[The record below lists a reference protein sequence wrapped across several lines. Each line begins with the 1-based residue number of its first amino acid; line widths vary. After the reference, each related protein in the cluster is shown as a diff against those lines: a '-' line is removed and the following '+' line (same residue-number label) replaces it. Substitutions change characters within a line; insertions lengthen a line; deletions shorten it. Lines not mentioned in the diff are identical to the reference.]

1 MTLLPPEASVW
12 AADHDTVFLGVLLV
26 TGFFFLL
33 VAIPL
38 SIALVRGR
46 RARPEPAPSARTQR
60 RFEVAWTALPIIVGL
75 ALFAWGADRYLA
87 LGRPPADA
95 TPIMVVGKR
104 WMWRFYH
111 PGGRAEINDL
121 HVPAGR
127 PVRLV
132 MTSDDVI
139 HSLYLP
145 AFRHKQDVLP
155 GRYTSMWFEATA
167 PGDYL
172 LLCSEYC
179 GTEHADMMGRLIVM
193 PPEDYDRW
201 AQGAADQTST
211 VERGAR
217 LYAKH
222 GCATCHAPGAAVAA
236 PPLEGIWQQ
245 PVELEGG
252 RTTLADEDYLRRSL
266 LTPAADVVAG
276 HAPLMPSYQGRLSED
291 DIIALI
297 ALIRSWRDLEVSP
310 PPDQGIIDGID
321 DTPAP
326 DAGVMP

>member
-1 MTLLPPEASVW
+1 MKLLPPEASVW
-12 AADHDTVFLGVLLV
+12 AGDHDAVFLGVLLV
-26 TGFFFLL
+26 TAFFFLL
-33 VAIPL
+33 VAIPM
-38 SIALVRGR
+38 SIALIRGR

-60 RFEVAWTALPIIVGL
+60 RFEIAWTALPIIVGL

-95 TPIMVVGKR
+95 TEIMVVGKR

-111 PGGRAEINDL
+111 PHGRAEINDL

-145 AFRHKQDVLP
+145 AFRNKQDVLP
-155 GRYTSMWFEATA
+155 GRYTSMWFEATT

-193 PPEDYDRW
+193 PPDDYDRW
-201 AQGAADQTST
+201 ARRANGEPTTAEQGAL
-211 VERGAR
+211 

-222 GCATCHAPGAAVAA
+222 GCATCHAAGAAVAA
-236 PPLEGIWQQ
+236 PTLEGIWQR
-245 PVELEGG
+245 PVTLEDG
-252 RTTLADEDYLRRSL
+252 RTVIADEDYLRRSL

-276 HAPLMPSYQGRLSED
+276 HAPLMPSYQGRLAED

-297 ALIRSWRDLEVSP
+297 AWIRAQRAPEVSP
-310 PPDQGIIDGID
+310 PPDEGITADA
-321 DTPAP
+321 T